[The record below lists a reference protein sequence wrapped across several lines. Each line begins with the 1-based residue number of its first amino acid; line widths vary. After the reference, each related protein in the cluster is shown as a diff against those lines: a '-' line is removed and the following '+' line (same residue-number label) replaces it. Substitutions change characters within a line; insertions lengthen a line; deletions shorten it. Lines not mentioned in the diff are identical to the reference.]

1 MRSVVPGVTPT
12 PKDGGVAAVAK
23 DGTKRAYARA
33 ARVHTRRQW
42 EDMRTLYPVTGTG
55 RVATTVTRLLKLASF
70 PDGVDAVVVMIQV
83 PLLRRMVQ
91 A

>member
-1 MRSVVPGVTPT
+1 
-12 PKDGGVAAVAK
+12 
-23 DGTKRAYARA
+23 
-33 ARVHTRRQW
+33 
-42 EDMRTLYPVTGTG
+42 MRTLYPVTGTG

-70 PDGVDAVVVMIQV
+70 SDGVDAVVVMIQV